1 MGPFWWVII
10 SLDIP
15 DAVAD
20 SLDKLGPSVPRAI
33 LEGFAVEAHRQGLLT
48 AMQVGLL
55 FGHVSRWE
63 TQRFLAS
70 RDALR
75 SLSVDDILEDAEVAA
90 SARATS

>member
-1 MGPFWWVII
+1 MNI
-10 SLDIP
+10 SFDIP

-33 LEGFAVEAHRQGLLT
+33 LEGFAAEAHRQGLLT

-55 FGHVSRWE
+55 LGHESRWE
-63 TQRFLAS
+63 TQKFLAS

-75 SLSVDDILEDAEVAA
+75 SLSVDEIIKDAEVAA
-90 SARATS
+90 SARTAS